1 MVLAL
6 WTGELGATLGRY
18 RSTLVTVA
26 ILSALL
32 NVLVLAGSFY
42 LMMIYDSVL
51 PSHSLPTLV
60 GLFALVTIAY
70 AFQGLFEHGRGKL
83 LSSVGSQL
91 ERQLSR
97 RVQRAMADM
106 ARLGGKSSGDGLAPM
121 RDLDQVRSFLVST
134 GPATLLDL
142 PWVGFFLIVLGLLHY
157 WLGLFALAGAAV
169 LIALTVATHK
179 IGVEPTRDLAR
190 LTAERSGQAETTLH
204 HVEVLTVLGMRG
216 AMERRWE
223 AINQGYLAAQDRLSG
238 VAGKLGSF
246 SKVFRLFLQSAILSV
261 GALLVIDGKASG
273 GVIFAASLLFGRALA
288 PVDMAIGN
296 WRSFTATRASW
307 SRLNELLDAVPASTA
322 GEVALPLPSH
332 DLRVEGVQAAPPG
345 HPLPAVSNVSFALE
359 AGSVLGVIG
368 PSGAGKSSLARTLVG
383 AWAPRRGTVRLDG
396 AAVDQW
402 PAERLGQ
409 AIGYLPQSV
418 ELFDGTIAENI
429 GRFTAQPDSDAVIA
443 AAKLAGVHEM
453 IVRMPLGYETAIGR
467 DGSWLSAGQRQ
478 RIGLARAL
486 YGDPFLLVLDEP
498 NSNLDQ
504 EGEVA
509 LEAAIAAA
517 RERGCIV
524 IVVAHRPA
532 ILAQAT
538 HIVLLRNGR
547 MEGFG
552 PRDEVLAP
560 LLRQGDGPK
569 LPAAA

>member
-1 MVLAL
+1 LAL
-6 WTGELGATLGRY
+6 WTGELGAALKRY
-18 RSTLVTVA
+18 RATLVTVA
-26 ILSALL
+26 VLSGLL

-70 AFQGLFEHGRGKL
+70 GFQGLFEHGRGKL

-106 ARLGGKSSGDGLAPM
+106 TRLGGKTAGDGLAPM
-121 RDLDQVRSFLVST
+121 RDLDQVRSFLTGT

-157 WLGLFALAGAAV
+157 WLGLFALAGALV
-169 LIALTVATHK
+169 LIALTVVTHK

-204 HVEVLTVLGMRG
+204 HVEVLTVLGMRS

-223 AINQGYLAAQDRLSG
+223 TINHGYLAAQDRLSG

-296 WRSFTATRASW
+296 WRSFTATKASW
-307 SRLNELLDAVPASTA
+307 ARLNELLAAVPP
-322 GEVALPLPSH
+322 VAAVNVDLPLPTRE
-332 DLRVEGVQAAPPG
+332 LRVEGLQAAPPG
-345 HPLPAVSNVSFALE
+345 HPMPAVSNVGFTIE
-359 AGSVLGVIG
+359 AGSVVGVIG

-383 AWAPRRGTVRLDG
+383 AWAPRRGSVRLDG
-396 AAVDQW
+396 ATIDQW
-402 PAERLGQ
+402 PTERLGQ

-429 GRFTAQPDSDAVIA
+429 ARFSARPDSDAVIE

-453 IVRMPLGYETAIGR
+453 IVRMPLGYETPIGR

-486 YGDPFLLVLDEP
+486 YGNPFLLVLDEP

-509 LEAAIAAA
+509 LETAIDAA
-517 RERGCIV
+517 RARGCIV

-560 LLRQGDGPK
+560 LLRQGDGRK

>member
-1 MVLAL
+1 MQL
-6 WTGELGATLGRY
+6 WTGELGAALRRY
-18 RSTLVTVA
+18 RSALAAVA
-26 ILSALL
+26 LLSALL
-32 NVLVLAGSFY
+32 NVLVLAGSIY

-51 PSHSLPTLV
+51 PSHSIPTLV

-70 AFQGLFEHGRGKL
+70 GFQGLFEHGRGKL

-91 ERQLSR
+91 ERQLSH

-106 ARLGGKSSGDGLAPM
+106 VRLGGKAAGDGLAPM
-121 RDLDQVRSFLVST
+121 RDLDQVRGFLLGT

-142 PWVGFFLIVLGLLHY
+142 PWVGFFLIILGLLHY
-157 WLGLFALAGAAV
+157 WLGLFALVGAAV

-179 IGVEPTRDLAR
+179 IGVAPTRDLAR
-190 LTAERSGQAETTLH
+190 LTAERSAQAETTVH

-223 AINQGYLAAQDRLSG
+223 AINHGYLAAQDRLSAA
-238 VAGKLGSF
+238 AGKLGGF

-296 WRSFTATRASW
+296 WRSFTATKASW
-307 SRLNELLDAVPASTA
+307 TRLNELLHAVPAEA
-322 GEVALPLPSH
+322 GSNIALPLPKN
-332 DLRVEGVQAAPPG
+332 DLRVEGLQAAPPG
-345 HPLPAVSNVSFALE
+345 HLMPAVSNVSFALE

-396 AAVDQW
+396 ASIDQW
-402 PAERLGQ
+402 SAERLGP

-429 GRFTAQPDSDAVIA
+429 ARFAPNPDSEGVIEA
-443 AAKLAGVHEM
+443 ARLAGVHDL
-453 IVRMPLGYETAIGR
+453 IVRMPLGYETPIGR

-478 RIGLARAL
+478 RVGLARAL
-486 YGDPFLLVLDEP
+486 YGKPFLLVLDEP

-504 EGEVA
+504 AGEVA
-509 LEAAIAAA
+509 LEAAIAEAA
-517 RERGCIV
+517 ARGCIV

-532 ILAQAT
+532 ILARAT
-538 HIVLLRNGR
+538 HIVLLRDGR
-547 MEGFG
+547 MDGFG
-552 PRDEVLAP
+552 PRDEVLTP
-560 LLRQGDGPK
+560 LLRQADGLK
-569 LPAAA
+569 LPTAA

>member
-1 MVLAL
+1 
-6 WTGELGATLGRY
+6 
-18 RSTLVTVA
+18 
-26 ILSALL
+26 
-32 NVLVLAGSFY
+32 
-42 LMMIYDSVL
+42 MMIYDSVL
-51 PSHSLPTLV
+51 PSHSLPTLA

-70 AFQGLFEHGRGKL
+70 GFQGLFEHGRGKL
-83 LSSVGSQL
+83 LASVGSQL

-106 ARLGGKSSGDGLAPM
+106 TRLGGKTAGDGLAPM
-121 RDLDQVRSFLVST
+121 RDLDQVRNFLTGT

-142 PWVGFFLIVLGLLHY
+142 PWVGFFVIVLGLLHY
-157 WLGLFALAGAAV
+157 WLGLFALVGAAV
-169 LIALTVATHK
+169 LVVLTVVTHK
-179 IGVEPTRDLAR
+179 IGVEPTRDIAR
-190 LTAERSGQAETTLH
+190 LTAERSAQAETTLH
-204 HVEVLTVLGMRG
+204 HVEVLTVLGMRS

-223 AINQGYLAAQDRLSG
+223 AVNHGYLAAQDRLSA

-288 PVDMAIGN
+288 PVDMAIAN
-296 WRSFTATRASW
+296 WRSFTASKASW
-307 SRLNELLDAVPASTA
+307 GRLNELLETVPAAVTNH
-322 GEVALPLPSH
+322 VALPMPSRE
-332 DLRVEGVQAAPPG
+332 LQVEALQAAPPG
-345 HPLPAVSNVSFALE
+345 HPMPAVSNVGFVLQ

-383 AWAPRRGTVRLDG
+383 AWAPRRGAVRLDG
-396 AAVDQW
+396 ATIDQW

-418 ELFDGTIAENI
+418 ELFDGTIADNI
-429 GRFTAQPDSDAVIA
+429 ARFAASPDSDAVIA

-453 IVRMPLGYETAIGR
+453 IVRMPLGYETPIGR

-478 RIGLARAL
+478 RVGLARAL
-486 YGDPFLLVLDEP
+486 YGNPFLLVLDEP

-509 LEAAIAAA
+509 LEAAIAEA
-517 RERGCIV
+517 RGRGCIV

-538 HIVLLRNGR
+538 HVVLLRNGR

-560 LLRQGDGPK
+560 LLRQNDGRK

>member
-1 MVLAL
+1 LAL
-6 WTGELGATLGRY
+6 WTGELGAALRRY
-18 RSTLVTVA
+18 RATLVTVA
-26 ILSALL
+26 MLSALL

-51 PSHSLPTLV
+51 PSHSLPTLL
-60 GLFALVTIAY
+60 GLFTLVTIAY
-70 AFQGLFEHGRGKL
+70 CFQGLFEHGRGKL

-97 RVQRAMADM
+97 RVQRAMSDM
-106 ARLGGKSSGDGLAPM
+106 GRVNGKTEGDGLAPM
-121 RDLDQVRSFLVST
+121 RDLDQVRSFLTST

-142 PWVGFFLIVLGLLHY
+142 PWIGFFLIVLGLLHY
-157 WLGLFALAGAAV
+157 WLGLFALAGAVV
-169 LIALTVATHK
+169 LIALAIATHRV
-179 IGVEPTRDLAR
+179 GVEPTRELAQ
-190 LTAERSGQAETTLH
+190 LIAERSGQAENALRH
-204 HVEVLTVLGMRG
+204 SEVLTVLGMRG

-223 AINQGYLAAQDRLSG
+223 QVNQSYLSAQDRLAG
-238 VAGKLGSF
+238 AAGKLGSF

-296 WRSFTATRASW
+296 WRSFTATKASW
-307 SRLNELLDAVPASTA
+307 ARLNQLLEEVPAIVSSNI
-322 GEVALPLPSH
+322 ALPLPKN

-345 HPLPAVSNVSFALE
+345 HPMPAVSNVGFAVE
-359 AGSVLGVIG
+359 AGSVVGVIG
-368 PSGAGKSSLARTLVG
+368 PSGAGKSSLARTIVG
-383 AWAPRRGTVRLDG
+383 AWAPRRGSVRLDG
-396 AAVDQW
+396 ATIDQW

-429 GRFTAQPDSDAVIA
+429 SRFANDPDSDAVIE

-453 IVRMPLGYETAIGR
+453 IVRMPLGYETPIGR

-486 YGDPFLLVLDEP
+486 YGNPFLLVLDEP

-509 LEAAIAAA
+509 LETAIASA
-517 RERGCIV
+517 RNRGCIV

-538 HIVLLRNGR
+538 HVVLLRNGR

-560 LLRQGDGPK
+560 LLRQGDGRK

>member
-1 MVLAL
+1 MQL
-6 WTGELGATLGRY
+6 WTGELGAALRRY
-18 RSTLVTVA
+18 RSALAAVA
-26 ILSALL
+26 LLSALL
-32 NVLVLAGSFY
+32 NVLVLAGSIY

-51 PSHSLPTLV
+51 PSHSIPTLV

-70 AFQGLFEHGRGKL
+70 GFQGLFEHGRGKL

-91 ERQLSR
+91 ERQLSH

-106 ARLGGKSSGDGLAPM
+106 VRLGGKAAGDGLAPM
-121 RDLDQVRSFLVST
+121 RDLDQVRGFLLGT

-142 PWVGFFLIVLGLLHY
+142 PWVGFFLIILGLLHY
-157 WLGLFALAGAAV
+157 WLGLFALVGAAV

-179 IGVEPTRDLAR
+179 IGVAPTRDLAR
-190 LTAERSGQAETTLH
+190 LTAERSAQAETTVH

-223 AINQGYLAAQDRLSG
+223 AINHGYLAAQDRLSAA
-238 VAGKLGSF
+238 AGKLGGF

-296 WRSFTATRASW
+296 WRSFTATKASW
-307 SRLNELLDAVPASTA
+307 TRLNELLHAVPAEAASNI
-322 GEVALPLPSH
+322 ALPLPKN
-332 DLRVEGVQAAPPG
+332 DLRVEGLQAAPPG
-345 HPLPAVSNVSFALE
+345 HLMPAVSNVSFALE

-396 AAVDQW
+396 ASIDQW
-402 PAERLGQ
+402 SAERLGP

-429 GRFTAQPDSDAVIA
+429 ARFAPNPDSEGVIEA
-443 AAKLAGVHEM
+443 ARLAGVHDL
-453 IVRMPLGYETAIGR
+453 IVRMPLGYETPIGR

-478 RIGLARAL
+478 RVGLARAL
-486 YGDPFLLVLDEP
+486 YGKPFLLVLDEP

-504 EGEVA
+504 AGEVA
-509 LEAAIAAA
+509 LEAAIAEAA
-517 RERGCIV
+517 ARGCIV

-532 ILAQAT
+532 ILARAT
-538 HIVLLRNGR
+538 HIVLLRDGR
-547 MEGFG
+547 MDGFG
-552 PRDEVLAP
+552 PRDEVLTP
-560 LLRQGDGPK
+560 LLRQADGLK
-569 LPAAA
+569 LPTAA

>member
-1 MVLAL
+1 LAL
-6 WTGELGATLGRY
+6 WTGELGSALKRY
-18 RSTLVTVA
+18 RATLVTVA
-26 ILSALL
+26 VLSALL

-70 AFQGLFEHGRGKL
+70 GFQGLFEHGRGKL

-106 ARLGGKSSGDGLAPM
+106 SRLSGKIAGDGLAPM
-121 RDLDQVRSFLVST
+121 RDLDQVRSFLTGT

-142 PWVGFFLIVLGLLHY
+142 PWVGFFLIILGLLHY
-157 WLGLFALAGAAV
+157 WLGLFALAGALV
-169 LIALTVATHK
+169 LVALTVMTHK

-190 LTAERSGQAETTLH
+190 LTAERSGQAEETLR

-216 AMERRWE
+216 EMERRWDR
-223 AINQGYLAAQDRLSG
+223 INQGYLAAQDRLSG
-238 VAGKLGSF
+238 AAGMLGSF

-288 PVDMAIGN
+288 PVDMAIAN
-296 WRSFTATRASW
+296 WRNFTATKASW
-307 SRLNELLDAVPASTA
+307 GRLNELLETIPAEPASNI
-322 GEVALPLPSH
+322 ALPLPRN
-332 DLRVEGVQAAPPG
+332 DLRVEGLQAAPPG
-345 HPLPAVSNVSFALE
+345 HPMPAVSNVAFALE

-383 AWAPRRGTVRLDG
+383 AWAPRRGSVRLDG
-396 AAVDQW
+396 ATIDQW

-409 AIGYLPQSV
+409 AVGYLPQSV

-429 GRFTAQPDSDAVIA
+429 ARFSARPDSDAVIA

-453 IVRMPLGYETAIGR
+453 IVRMPLGYETPIGR

-478 RIGLARAL
+478 RVGLARAL

-517 RERGCIV
+517 RVRGCIV

-538 HIVLLRNGR
+538 HVALLRNGR
-547 MEGFG
+547 MESFG

-560 LLRQGDGPK
+560 LLRQGDGRK

>member
-1 MVLAL
+1 VTL
-6 WTGELGATLGRY
+6 WTGELGASLKRY
-18 RSTLVTVA
+18 RSTLTAVA
-26 ILSALL
+26 VLSGLL

-42 LMMIYDSVL
+42 LMSIYDSVL
-51 PSHSLPTLV
+51 PSNSIPTLV
-60 GLFALVTIAY
+60 GLFLLVTLAY
-70 AFQGLFEHGRGKL
+70 GFQGLFEHGRGKL
-83 LSSVGSQL
+83 LCSVGTQL

-97 RVQRAMADM
+97 RVQHAMADM
-106 ARLGGKSSGDGLAPM
+106 ARLGGKGVGDGLAPM
-121 RDLDQVRSFLVST
+121 RDLDQVRGFLLST

-142 PWVGFFLIVLGLLHY
+142 PWIGFFLIVLGLLHY

-169 LIALTVATHK
+169 LVALTVITHK
-179 IGVEPTRDLAR
+179 VGAKPTRDLAR
-190 LTAERSGQAETTLH
+190 LTAERSGQAETTLR
-204 HVEVLTVLGMRG
+204 HVEVLTVLGMRR

-223 AINQGYLAAQDRLSG
+223 AINKDYLDAQDRLSG
-238 VAGKLGSF
+238 AASKLGSF

-261 GALLVIDGKASG
+261 GALLVIDGQASG

-296 WRSFTATRASW
+296 WRNFTATRASW
-307 SRLNELLDAVPASTA
+307 GRLNELLAAVPATA
-322 GEVALPLPSH
+322 SSNVLLPLPSRE
-332 DLRVEGVQAAPPG
+332 LVVEGLQVAPPG
-345 HPLPAVSNVSFALE
+345 HPVAAVSNVGFTLE

-383 AWAPRRGTVRLDG
+383 AWAPRRGAVRLDG
-396 AAVDQW
+396 ATIDQW
-402 PAERLGQ
+402 SSERLGQ

-429 GRFTAQPDSDAVIA
+429 ARFSAKPDSEAVIA
-443 AAKLAGVHEM
+443 AARLAGVHEM
-453 IVRMPLGYETAIGR
+453 VVRMPMGYDTPIGR

-504 EGEVA
+504 EGEAA
-509 LEAAIAAA
+509 LEAAIGAA
-517 RERGCIV
+517 RARGCIV

-532 ILAQAT
+532 ILGQAS
-538 HIVLLRNGR
+538 HVILLRGGR

-552 PRDEVLAP
+552 PRDDVLAP
-560 LLRQGDGPK
+560 LLRPNEARK

>member
-1 MVLAL
+1 MAL
-6 WTGELGATLGRY
+6 WTGELGAALKRY
-18 RSTLVTVA
+18 RATLVTVA
-26 ILSALL
+26 VLSGLL

-70 AFQGLFEHGRGKL
+70 GFQGLFEHGRGKL

-106 ARLGGKSSGDGLAPM
+106 TRLGGKTAGDGLAPM
-121 RDLDQVRSFLVST
+121 RDLDQVRSFLTGT

-157 WLGLFALAGAAV
+157 WLGLFALAGALV
-169 LIALTVATHK
+169 LIALTVVTHK

-204 HVEVLTVLGMRG
+204 HVEVLTVLGMRS

-223 AINQGYLAAQDRLSG
+223 TINHGYLAAQDRLSG

-296 WRSFTATRASW
+296 WRSFTATKASW
-307 SRLNELLDAVPASTA
+307 ARLNELLAAVPP
-322 GEVALPLPSH
+322 VAAVNVDLPLPTRE
-332 DLRVEGVQAAPPG
+332 LRVEGLQAAPPG
-345 HPLPAVSNVSFALE
+345 HPMPAVSNVGFTIE
-359 AGSVLGVIG
+359 AGSVVGVIG

-383 AWAPRRGTVRLDG
+383 AWAPRRGSVRLDG
-396 AAVDQW
+396 ATIDQW
-402 PAERLGQ
+402 PTERLGQ

-429 GRFTAQPDSDAVIA
+429 ARFSARPDSDAVIE

-453 IVRMPLGYETAIGR
+453 IVRMPLGYETPIGR

-486 YGDPFLLVLDEP
+486 YGNPFLLVLDEP

-509 LEAAIAAA
+509 LETAIDAAPA
-517 RERGCIV
+517 RGCIV

-560 LLRQGDGPK
+560 LLRQGDGRK

>member
-1 MVLAL
+1 MAL
-6 WTGELGATLGRY
+6 WTGELGAALKRY
-18 RSTLVTVA
+18 RATLITVA
-26 ILSALL
+26 VLSAVL

-60 GLFALVTIAY
+60 GLFTLVTIAY
-70 AFQGLFEHGRGKL
+70 SFQGLFEHGRGKL
-83 LSSVGSQL
+83 LASVGAQL

-97 RVQRAMADM
+97 RVQRAMNDM
-106 ARLGGKSSGDGLAPM
+106 ARLNGKTEGDGLAPM
-121 RDLDQVRSFLVST
+121 RDLDQVRTFLTGT

-142 PWVGFFLIVLGLLHY
+142 PWIGFFLIVLGLLHY
-157 WLGLFALAGAAV
+157 WLGLFALAGAIV
-169 LIALTVATHK
+169 LIALAVATHRV
-179 IGVEPTRDLAR
+179 GAEPTRELGQ
-190 LTAERSGQAETTLH
+190 LIAERSGQAETALRH
-204 HVEVLTVLGMRG
+204 SEVLTVLGMRA
-216 AMERRWE
+216 AMERRWDQL
-223 AINQGYLAAQDRLSG
+223 NQRYLIAQDRLSAA
-238 VAGKLGSF
+238 AGKLGSF

-273 GVIFAASLLFGRALA
+273 GVIFASSLLFGRALA
-288 PVDMAIGN
+288 PIDMAIGN
-296 WRSFTATRASW
+296 WRSFTSTKTSW
-307 SRLNELLDAVPASTA
+307 ARLNQLLDEVPALASSNI
-322 GEVALPLPSH
+322 ALPLPQNE
-332 DLRVEGVQAAPPG
+332 LRLEGVQAAPPG
-345 HPLPAVSNVSFALE
+345 HPMPAVSNVGFAVA
-359 AGSVLGVIG
+359 AGSVVGVIG
-368 PSGAGKSSLARTLVG
+368 PSGAGKSSLARTIVG
-383 AWAPRRGTVRLDG
+383 AWAPRRGSVRLDG
-396 AAVDQW
+396 ATIDQW
-402 PAERLGQ
+402 PAERLGK

-429 GRFTAQPDSDAVIA
+429 SRFAISTDSDAVIE
-443 AAKLAGVHEM
+443 AAKLAGVHDM
-453 IVRMPLGYETAIGR
+453 IVRMPLGYETPIGR

-486 YGDPFLLVLDEP
+486 YGSPFLLVLDEP

-504 EGEVA
+504 DGEVA
-509 LEAAIAAA
+509 LEMAIAAA
-517 RERGCIV
+517 RDRGCIV

-560 LLRQGDGPK
+560 LLRQGDGRK

>member
-1 MVLAL
+1 MAL
-6 WTGELGATLGRY
+6 WTGELGAALKRY
-18 RSTLVTVA
+18 RATLITVA
-26 ILSALL
+26 VLSAVL

-60 GLFALVTIAY
+60 GLFTLVTIAY
-70 AFQGLFEHGRGKL
+70 SFQGLFEHGRGKL
-83 LSSVGSQL
+83 LASVGAQL

-97 RVQRAMADM
+97 RVQRAMNDM
-106 ARLGGKSSGDGLAPM
+106 ARLNGKTEGDGLAPM
-121 RDLDQVRSFLVST
+121 RDLDQVRTFLTGT

-142 PWVGFFLIVLGLLHY
+142 PWIGFFLIVLGLLHY
-157 WLGLFALAGAAV
+157 WLGLFALAGAIV
-169 LIALTVATHK
+169 LIALAVATHRV
-179 IGVEPTRDLAR
+179 GAEPTRELGQ
-190 LTAERSGQAETTLH
+190 LIAERSGQAETALRH
-204 HVEVLTVLGMRG
+204 SEVLSVLGMRA
-216 AMERRWE
+216 AMERRWDQV
-223 AINQGYLAAQDRLSG
+223 NQRYLIAQDRLSAA
-238 VAGKLGSF
+238 AGKLGSF

-273 GVIFAASLLFGRALA
+273 GVIFASSLLFGRALA
-288 PVDMAIGN
+288 PIDMAIGN
-296 WRSFTATRASW
+296 WRSFTSTKTSW
-307 SRLNELLDAVPASTA
+307 ARLNQLLDEVPALASSNI
-322 GEVALPLPSH
+322 ALPLPQNE
-332 DLRVEGVQAAPPG
+332 LRLEGVQAAPPG
-345 HPLPAVSNVSFALE
+345 HPMPAVSNVGFAVA
-359 AGSVLGVIG
+359 AGSVVGVIG
-368 PSGAGKSSLARTLVG
+368 PSGAGKSSLARTIVG
-383 AWAPRRGTVRLDG
+383 AWAPRRGSVRLDG
-396 AAVDQW
+396 ATIDQW
-402 PAERLGQ
+402 PAERLGK

-429 GRFTAQPDSDAVIA
+429 SRFAISTDSEAVIE
-443 AAKLAGVHEM
+443 AAKLAGVHDM
-453 IVRMPLGYETAIGR
+453 IVRMPLGYETPIGR

-486 YGDPFLLVLDEP
+486 YGSPFLLVLDEP

-504 EGEVA
+504 DGEVA
-509 LEAAIAAA
+509 LEMAIAAA
-517 RERGCIV
+517 RDRGCIV

-560 LLRQGDGPK
+560 LLRQGDGRK

>member
-1 MVLAL
+1 MAL
-6 WTGELGATLGRY
+6 WTGELGAALKRY
-18 RSTLVTVA
+18 RATLITVA
-26 ILSALL
+26 VLSAVL

-60 GLFALVTIAY
+60 GLFTLVTIAY
-70 AFQGLFEHGRGKL
+70 SFQGLFEHGRGKL
-83 LSSVGSQL
+83 LASVGAQL

-97 RVQRAMADM
+97 RVQRAMNDM
-106 ARLGGKSSGDGLAPM
+106 ARLNGKTEGDGLAPM
-121 RDLDQVRSFLVST
+121 RDLDQVRTFLTGT

-142 PWVGFFLIVLGLLHY
+142 PWIGFFLIVLGLLHY
-157 WLGLFALAGAAV
+157 WLGLFALAGAIV
-169 LIALTVATHK
+169 LIALAVATHRV
-179 IGVEPTRDLAR
+179 GAEPTRELGQ
-190 LTAERSGQAETTLH
+190 LIAERSGQAETALRH
-204 HVEVLTVLGMRG
+204 SEVLTVLGMRA
-216 AMERRWE
+216 AMERRWDQV
-223 AINQGYLAAQDRLSG
+223 NQRYLIAQDRLSAA
-238 VAGKLGSF
+238 AGKLGSF

-273 GVIFAASLLFGRALA
+273 GVIFASSLLFGRALA
-288 PVDMAIGN
+288 PIDMAIGN
-296 WRSFTATRASW
+296 WRSFTSTKTSW
-307 SRLNELLDAVPASTA
+307 ARLNQLLDEVPALASSNI
-322 GEVALPLPSH
+322 ALPLPQNE
-332 DLRVEGVQAAPPG
+332 LRLEGVQAAPPG
-345 HPLPAVSNVSFALE
+345 HPMPAVSNVGFAVA
-359 AGSVLGVIG
+359 AGSVVGVIG
-368 PSGAGKSSLARTLVG
+368 PSGAGKSSLARTIVG
-383 AWAPRRGTVRLDG
+383 AWAPRRGSVRLDG
-396 AAVDQW
+396 ATIDQW
-402 PAERLGQ
+402 PAERLGK

-429 GRFTAQPDSDAVIA
+429 SRFAISTDSDAVIE
-443 AAKLAGVHEM
+443 AAKLAGVHDM
-453 IVRMPLGYETAIGR
+453 IVRMPLGYETPIGR

-486 YGDPFLLVLDEP
+486 YGSPFLLVLDEP

-504 EGEVA
+504 DGEVA
-509 LEAAIAAA
+509 LEMAIAAA
-517 RERGCIV
+517 RDRGCIV

-560 LLRQGDGPK
+560 LLRQGDGRK

>member
-1 MVLAL
+1 MAL
-6 WTGELGATLGRY
+6 WTGELGAALKRY
-18 RSTLVTVA
+18 RATLITVA
-26 ILSALL
+26 VLSAVL

-60 GLFALVTIAY
+60 GLFTLVTIAY
-70 AFQGLFEHGRGKL
+70 SFQGLFEHGRGKL
-83 LSSVGSQL
+83 LASVGAQL

-97 RVQRAMADM
+97 RVQRAMNDM
-106 ARLGGKSSGDGLAPM
+106 ARLNGKTEGDGLAPM
-121 RDLDQVRSFLVST
+121 RDLDQVRTFLTGT

-142 PWVGFFLIVLGLLHY
+142 PWIGFFLIVLGLLHY
-157 WLGLFALAGAAV
+157 WLGLFALAGAIV
-169 LIALTVATHK
+169 LIALAVATHRV
-179 IGVEPTRDLAR
+179 GAEPTRELGQ
-190 LTAERSGQAETTLH
+190 LIAERSGQAETALRH
-204 HVEVLTVLGMRG
+204 SEVLTVLGMRA
-216 AMERRWE
+216 AMERRWDQV
-223 AINQGYLAAQDRLSG
+223 NQRYLIAQDRLSAA
-238 VAGKLGSF
+238 AGKLGSF

-273 GVIFAASLLFGRALA
+273 GVIFASSLLFGRALA
-288 PVDMAIGN
+288 PIDMAIGN
-296 WRSFTATRASW
+296 WRSFTSTKTSW
-307 SRLNELLDAVPASTA
+307 ARLNQLLDEVPALASSNI
-322 GEVALPLPSH
+322 ALPLPQNE
-332 DLRVEGVQAAPPG
+332 LRLEGVQAAPPG
-345 HPLPAVSNVSFALE
+345 HPMPAVSNVGFAVA
-359 AGSVLGVIG
+359 AGSVVGVIG
-368 PSGAGKSSLARTLVG
+368 PSGAGKSSLARTIVG
-383 AWAPRRGTVRLDG
+383 AWAPRRGSVRLDG
-396 AAVDQW
+396 ATIDQW
-402 PAERLGQ
+402 PAERLGK

-429 GRFTAQPDSDAVIA
+429 SRFAISTDSEAVIE
-443 AAKLAGVHEM
+443 AAKLAGVHDM
-453 IVRMPLGYETAIGR
+453 IVRMPLGYETPIGR

-486 YGDPFLLVLDEP
+486 YGSPFLLVLDEP

-504 EGEVA
+504 DGEVA
-509 LEAAIAAA
+509 LEMAIAAA
-517 RERGCIV
+517 RDRGCIV

-560 LLRQGDGPK
+560 LLRQGDGRK

>member
-1 MVLAL
+1 MAL
-6 WTGELGATLGRY
+6 WTGELGAALKRY
-18 RSTLVTVA
+18 RATLITVA
-26 ILSALL
+26 VLSAVL

-60 GLFALVTIAY
+60 GLFTLVTIAY
-70 AFQGLFEHGRGKL
+70 SFQGLFEHGRGKL
-83 LSSVGSQL
+83 LASVGAQL

-97 RVQRAMADM
+97 RVQRAMNDM
-106 ARLGGKSSGDGLAPM
+106 ARLNGKTEGDGLAPM
-121 RDLDQVRSFLVST
+121 RDLDQVRTFLTGT

-142 PWVGFFLIVLGLLHY
+142 PWIGFFLIVLGLLHY
-157 WLGLFALAGAAV
+157 WLGLFALAGAIV
-169 LIALTVATHK
+169 LIALAVATHRV
-179 IGVEPTRDLAR
+179 GAEPTRELGQ
-190 LTAERSGQAETTLH
+190 LIAERSGQAETALRH
-204 HVEVLTVLGMRG
+204 SEVLSVLGMRA
-216 AMERRWE
+216 AMERRWDQV
-223 AINQGYLAAQDRLSG
+223 NQRYLIAQDRLSAA
-238 VAGKLGSF
+238 AGKLGSF

-273 GVIFAASLLFGRALA
+273 GVIFASSLLFGRALA
-288 PVDMAIGN
+288 PIDMAIGN
-296 WRSFTATRASW
+296 WRSFTSTKTSW
-307 SRLNELLDAVPASTA
+307 ARLNQLLDEVPALASSNI
-322 GEVALPLPSH
+322 ALPLPQNE
-332 DLRVEGVQAAPPG
+332 LRLEGVQAAPPG
-345 HPLPAVSNVSFALE
+345 HPMPAVSNVGFAVA
-359 AGSVLGVIG
+359 AGSVVGVIG
-368 PSGAGKSSLARTLVG
+368 PSGAGKSSLARTIVG
-383 AWAPRRGTVRLDG
+383 AWAPRRGSVRLDG
-396 AAVDQW
+396 ATIDQW
-402 PAERLGQ
+402 PAERLGK

-429 GRFTAQPDSDAVIA
+429 SRFAISTDSDAVIE
-443 AAKLAGVHEM
+443 AAKLAGVHDM
-453 IVRMPLGYETAIGR
+453 IVRMPLGYETPIGR

-486 YGDPFLLVLDEP
+486 YGSPFLLVLDEP

-504 EGEVA
+504 DGEVA
-509 LEAAIAAA
+509 LEMAIAAA
-517 RERGCIV
+517 RDRGCIV

-560 LLRQGDGPK
+560 LLRQGDGRK

>member
-1 MVLAL
+1 MTL
-6 WTGELGATLGRY
+6 WTGELGASLKRY
-18 RSTLVTVA
+18 RSTLTAVA
-26 ILSALL
+26 VLSGLL

-42 LMMIYDSVL
+42 LMSIYDSVL
-51 PSHSLPTLV
+51 PSNSIPTLV
-60 GLFALVTIAY
+60 GLFLLVTLAY
-70 AFQGLFEHGRGKL
+70 GFQGLFEHGRGKL
-83 LSSVGSQL
+83 LCSVGTQL

-97 RVQRAMADM
+97 RVQHAMADM
-106 ARLGGKSSGDGLAPM
+106 ARLGGKGVGDGLAPM
-121 RDLDQVRSFLVST
+121 RDLDQVRGFLLST

-142 PWVGFFLIVLGLLHY
+142 PWIGFFLIVLGLLHY

-169 LIALTVATHK
+169 LVALTVITHK
-179 IGVEPTRDLAR
+179 VGAKPTRDLAR
-190 LTAERSGQAETTLH
+190 LTAERSGQAETTLR
-204 HVEVLTVLGMRG
+204 HVEVLTVLGMRR

-223 AINQGYLAAQDRLSG
+223 AINKDYLDAQDRLSG
-238 VAGKLGSF
+238 AASKLGSF

-261 GALLVIDGKASG
+261 GALLVIDGQASG

-296 WRSFTATRASW
+296 WRNFTATRASW
-307 SRLNELLDAVPASTA
+307 GRLNELLAAVPATA
-322 GEVALPLPSH
+322 SSNVLLPLPSRE
-332 DLRVEGVQAAPPG
+332 LVVEGLQVAPPG
-345 HPLPAVSNVSFALE
+345 HPVAAVSNVGFTLE

-383 AWAPRRGTVRLDG
+383 AWAPRRGAVRLDG
-396 AAVDQW
+396 ATIDQW
-402 PAERLGQ
+402 SSERLGQ

-429 GRFTAQPDSDAVIA
+429 ARFSAKPDSEAVIA
-443 AAKLAGVHEM
+443 AARLAGVHEM
-453 IVRMPLGYETAIGR
+453 VVRMPMGYDTPIGR

-504 EGEVA
+504 EGEAA
-509 LEAAIAAA
+509 LEAAIGAA
-517 RERGCIV
+517 RARGCIV

-532 ILAQAT
+532 ILGQAS
-538 HIVLLRNGR
+538 HVILLRGGR

-552 PRDEVLAP
+552 PRDDVLAP
-560 LLRQGDGPK
+560 LLRPNEARK

>member
-1 MVLAL
+1 MAL
-6 WTGELGATLGRY
+6 WTGELGAALQRY

-26 ILSALL
+26 VLSGLL
-32 NVLVLAGSFY
+32 NVLVLAGSIY

-51 PSHSLPTLV
+51 PSHSIPTLI

-70 AFQGLFEHGRGKL
+70 GFQGLFEHGRGKL

-97 RVQRAMADM
+97 RVQRAMADIV
-106 ARLGGKSSGDGLAPM
+106 RIGGKTTGDGLAPM
-121 RDLDQVRSFLVST
+121 RDLDQVRSFLAST

-169 LIALTVATHK
+169 LVALTVATHK
-179 IGVEPTRDLAR
+179 IGTEPTRNLAR
-190 LTAERSGQAETTLH
+190 LTAERSGQAEVTLR
-204 HVEVLTVLGMRG
+204 HVEVLTVLGMRS

-223 AINQGYLAAQDRLSG
+223 GINHGYLAAQDQLAG
-238 VAGKLGSF
+238 AAGKLGSF

-273 GVIFAASLLFGRALA
+273 GVIFASSLLFGRALA
-288 PVDMAIGN
+288 PVDMAISN

-307 SRLNELLDAVPASTA
+307 ARLNDLLQLMPAA
-322 GEVALPLPSH
+322 APENVALPLPSH
-332 DLRVEGVQAAPPG
+332 DLQLEAVQATPPG

-368 PSGAGKSSLARTLVG
+368 PSGAGKSSLARTIVG

-396 AAVDQW
+396 ASIDQW

-429 GRFTAQPDSDAVIA
+429 ARFVSHPDSDGVIA
-443 AAKLAGVHEM
+443 AAKQAGVHEM
-453 IVRMPLGYETAIGR
+453 IVRMPLGYETPIGR

-486 YGDPFLLVLDEP
+486 YGNPFLLVLDEP

-509 LEAAIAAA
+509 LEAAIEAA

-524 IVVAHRPA
+524 VVVAHRPA

-538 HIVLLRNGR
+538 HIILLRNGR
-547 MEGFG
+547 MDGFG

-560 LLRQGDGPK
+560 LLRAGDARK
-569 LPAAA
+569 LPTAA

>member
-1 MVLAL
+1 MAL
-6 WTGELGATLGRY
+6 WTGELGAALKRY
-18 RSTLVTVA
+18 RATLVTVA
-26 ILSALL
+26 VLSGLL

-70 AFQGLFEHGRGKL
+70 GFQGLFEHGRGKL

-106 ARLGGKSSGDGLAPM
+106 TRLGGKTAGDGLAPM
-121 RDLDQVRSFLVST
+121 RDLDQVRSFLTGT

-157 WLGLFALAGAAV
+157 WLGLFALAGALV
-169 LIALTVATHK
+169 LIALTVVTHK

-204 HVEVLTVLGMRG
+204 HVEVLTVLGMRS

-223 AINQGYLAAQDRLSG
+223 TINHGYLAAQDRLSG

-296 WRSFTATRASW
+296 WRSFTATKASW
-307 SRLNELLDAVPASTA
+307 ARLNELLAAVPP
-322 GEVALPLPSH
+322 VAAVNVDLPLPTRE
-332 DLRVEGVQAAPPG
+332 LRVEGLQAAPPG
-345 HPLPAVSNVSFALE
+345 HPMPAVSNVGFTIE
-359 AGSVLGVIG
+359 AGSVVGVIG

-383 AWAPRRGTVRLDG
+383 AWAPLRGSVRLDG
-396 AAVDQW
+396 ATIDQW
-402 PAERLGQ
+402 PTERLGQ

-429 GRFTAQPDSDAVIA
+429 ARFSARPDSDAVIE

-453 IVRMPLGYETAIGR
+453 IVRMPLGYETPIGR

-486 YGDPFLLVLDEP
+486 YGNPFLLVLDEP

-509 LEAAIAAA
+509 LETAIDAA
-517 RERGCIV
+517 RARGCIV

-560 LLRQGDGPK
+560 LLRQGDGRK

>member
-1 MVLAL
+1 MQL
-6 WTGELGATLGRY
+6 WTGELGAALRRY
-18 RSTLVTVA
+18 RSALAAVA
-26 ILSALL
+26 LLSALL
-32 NVLVLAGSFY
+32 NVLVLAGSIY

-51 PSHSLPTLV
+51 PSHSIPTLV

-70 AFQGLFEHGRGKL
+70 GFQGLFEHGRGKL

-106 ARLGGKSSGDGLAPM
+106 VRLGGKAAGDGLAPM
-121 RDLDQVRSFLVST
+121 RDLDQVRGFLLGT

-142 PWVGFFLIVLGLLHY
+142 PWVGFFLIILGLLHY
-157 WLGLFALAGAAV
+157 WLGLFALVGAAV

-179 IGVEPTRDLAR
+179 IGVAPTRDLAR
-190 LTAERSGQAETTLH
+190 LTAERSAQAETTVH

-223 AINQGYLAAQDRLSG
+223 AINHGYLAAQDRLSAA
-238 VAGKLGSF
+238 AGKLGGF

-296 WRSFTATRASW
+296 WRSFTATKASW
-307 SRLNELLDAVPASTA
+307 TRLNELLHAVPAEA
-322 GEVALPLPSH
+322 GSNIALPLPKN
-332 DLRVEGVQAAPPG
+332 DLRVEGLQAAPPG
-345 HPLPAVSNVSFALE
+345 HLMPAVSNVSFALE

-396 AAVDQW
+396 ASIDQW
-402 PAERLGQ
+402 SAERLGP

-429 GRFTAQPDSDAVIA
+429 ARFAPNPDSDGVIEA
-443 AAKLAGVHEM
+443 ARLAGVHDL
-453 IVRMPLGYETAIGR
+453 IVRMPLGYETPIGR

-486 YGDPFLLVLDEP
+486 YGNPFLLVLDEP

-504 EGEVA
+504 AGEVA
-509 LEAAIAAA
+509 LEAAIAEAA
-517 RERGCIV
+517 ARGCIV

-532 ILAQAT
+532 ILARAT
-538 HIVLLRNGR
+538 HIVLLRDGR
-547 MEGFG
+547 MDGFG
-552 PRDEVLAP
+552 PRDEVLTP
-560 LLRQGDGPK
+560 LLRQADGLK
-569 LPAAA
+569 LPTAA

>member
-1 MVLAL
+1 MSL
-6 WTGELGATLGRY
+6 WTGELGATLRRY
-18 RSTLVTVA
+18 RSALVAVA
-26 ILSALL
+26 VLSALL

-51 PSHSLPTLV
+51 PSHSIPTLV

-83 LSSVGSQL
+83 LASVGSQL
-91 ERQLSR
+91 ERQLSH
-97 RVQRAMADM
+97 RVQRAMADLS
-106 ARLGGKSSGDGLAPM
+106 RLGARSSGDGLGPM
-121 RDLDQVRSFLVST
+121 RDLDQVRSFLTGT

-157 WLGLFALAGAAV
+157 WLGLFALAGALV
-169 LIALTVATHK
+169 LVALTVVTHR
-179 IGVEPTRDLAR
+179 IGLEPTRDLAR
-190 LTAERSGQAETTLH
+190 LTAERSGQAEATLR

-216 AMERRWE
+216 AMERRWDR
-223 AINQGYLAAQDRLSG
+223 INQGYLAAQDRLSSS
-238 VAGKLGSF
+238 AGKLGSF

-261 GALLVIDGKASG
+261 GAVLVIDGKASG
-273 GVIFAASLLFGRALA
+273 GVIFASSLLFGRALA

-296 WRSFTATRASW
+296 WRGFTATRASW
-307 SRLNELLDAVPASTA
+307 ARLNELLRSVPAAST
-322 GEVALPLPSH
+322 GNVTLPLPSAE
-332 DLRVEGVQAAPPG
+332 LRVEGLQAVPPG
-345 HPLPAVSNVSFALE
+345 HPVAAVSNVSFSLE

-368 PSGAGKSSLARTLVG
+368 PSGAGKSSLVRTLVG
-383 AWAPRRGTVRLDG
+383 AWPPRRGHVRLDG
-396 AAVDQW
+396 AALDQW

-409 AIGYLPQSV
+409 AIGYLPQTV

-429 GRFTAQPDSDAVIA
+429 ARFAASADSDAVIA
-443 AAKLAGVHEM
+443 AARLAGVHDL
-453 IVRMPLGYETAIGR
+453 IVRMPMGYDTPIGR

-486 YGDPFLLVLDEP
+486 YGNPFLLVLDEP

-517 RERGCIV
+517 RQRGCIV

-538 HIVLLRNGR
+538 HIILLRGGR

-552 PRDEVLAP
+552 QRDEVLAP
-560 LLRQGDGPK
+560 LLRQGDGMK

>member
-1 MVLAL
+1 LAL
-6 WTGELGATLGRY
+6 WTGELGAALKRY
-18 RSTLVTVA
+18 RTTLVTVA

-70 AFQGLFEHGRGKL
+70 GFQGLFEHGRGKL
-83 LSSVGSQL
+83 LASVGSQL

-106 ARLGGKSSGDGLAPM
+106 ARLGGKTAGDGLAPM

-157 WLGLFALAGAAV
+157 WLGLFALVGA
-169 LIALTVATHK
+169 LILIGLTVVTHR

-223 AINQGYLAAQDRLSG
+223 TINQGYLAAQDRLAG
-238 VAGKLGSF
+238 AAGKLGSF

-288 PVDMAIGN
+288 PVDMASGN

-307 SRLNELLDAVPASTA
+307 TRLNELLEAVPASA
-322 GEVALPLPSH
+322 SGNVALPLPSR
-332 DLRVEGVQAAPPG
+332 DLRVEGVQVAPPG

-368 PSGAGKSSLARTLVG
+368 PSGAGKSSLVRTIVG
-383 AWAPRRGTVRLDG
+383 AWSPRRGTVRLDG

-429 GRFTAQPDSDAVIA
+429 ARFSAQPDSEAVIA
-443 AAKLAGVHEM
+443 AAKLAGVHDM
-453 IVRMPLGYETAIGR
+453 IVRMPLGYETPIGR

-486 YGDPFLLVLDEP
+486 YGKPFLLVLDEP

-509 LEAAIAAA
+509 LEAAIAGA

-547 MEGFG
+547 MDGFG

-560 LLRQGDGPK
+560 LLRHGDGPK

>member
-1 MVLAL
+1 MAL
-6 WTGELGATLGRY
+6 WTGELGAALKRY
-18 RSTLVTVA
+18 RATLITVA
-26 ILSALL
+26 VLSAVL

-60 GLFALVTIAY
+60 GLFTLVTIAY
-70 AFQGLFEHGRGKL
+70 SFQGLFEHGRGKL
-83 LSSVGSQL
+83 LASVGAQL

-97 RVQRAMADM
+97 RVQRAMNDM
-106 ARLGGKSSGDGLAPM
+106 ARLNGKTEGDGLAPM
-121 RDLDQVRSFLVST
+121 RDLDQVRTFLTGT

-142 PWVGFFLIVLGLLHY
+142 PWIGFFLIVLGLLHY
-157 WLGLFALAGAAV
+157 WLGLFALAGAIV
-169 LIALTVATHK
+169 LIALAVATHRV
-179 IGVEPTRDLAR
+179 GAEPSRELGQ
-190 LTAERSGQAETTLH
+190 LIAERSGQAETALRH
-204 HVEVLTVLGMRG
+204 SEVLTVLGMRG
-216 AMERRWE
+216 AMERRWDQV
-223 AINQGYLAAQDRLSG
+223 NQRYLIAQDRLSAA
-238 VAGKLGSF
+238 AGKLGSF

-273 GVIFAASLLFGRALA
+273 GVIFASSLLFGRALA
-288 PVDMAIGN
+288 PIDMAIGN
-296 WRSFTATRASW
+296 WRSFTSTKASW
-307 SRLNELLDAVPASTA
+307 ARLNQLLDEVPALASSNI
-322 GEVALPLPSH
+322 ALPLPQNE
-332 DLRVEGVQAAPPG
+332 LRLEGVQAAPPG
-345 HPLPAVSNVSFALE
+345 HPMPAVSNVGFAVA
-359 AGSVLGVIG
+359 AGSVVGVIG
-368 PSGAGKSSLARTLVG
+368 PSGAGKSSLARTIVG
-383 AWAPRRGTVRLDG
+383 AWAPRRGSVRLDG
-396 AAVDQW
+396 ATIDQW

-429 GRFTAQPDSDAVIA
+429 SRFAISTDSDAVIE
-443 AAKLAGVHEM
+443 AAKLAGVHDM
-453 IVRMPLGYETAIGR
+453 IVRMPLGYETPIGR

-486 YGDPFLLVLDEP
+486 YGSPFLLVLDEP

-509 LEAAIAAA
+509 LETAIAAA
-517 RERGCIV
+517 RDRGCIV

-560 LLRQGDGPK
+560 LLRQGDGRK

>member
-1 MVLAL
+1 LAL
-6 WTGELGATLGRY
+6 WTGELGSALKRY
-18 RSTLVTVA
+18 RATLVTVA
-26 ILSALL
+26 VLSALL

-70 AFQGLFEHGRGKL
+70 GFQGLFEHGRGKL

-106 ARLGGKSSGDGLAPM
+106 SRLSGKTAGDGLAPM
-121 RDLDQVRSFLVST
+121 RDLDQVRSFLTGT

-142 PWVGFFLIVLGLLHY
+142 PWVGFFLIILGLLHY
-157 WLGLFALAGAAV
+157 WLGLFALAGV
-169 LIALTVATHK
+169 LVLVALTVMTHK

-190 LTAERSGQAETTLH
+190 LTAERSGQAEETLR

-216 AMERRWE
+216 EMERRWDR
-223 AINQGYLAAQDRLSG
+223 INQGYLAAQDRLSNA
-238 VAGKLGSF
+238 AGMLGSF

-288 PVDMAIGN
+288 PVDMAIAN
-296 WRSFTATRASW
+296 WRNFTATKASW
-307 SRLNELLDAVPASTA
+307 GRLNELLETIPAEAASNI
-322 GEVALPLPSH
+322 ALPLPRN
-332 DLRVEGVQAAPPG
+332 DLRVEGLQAAPPG
-345 HPLPAVSNVSFALE
+345 HPMPAVSNVAFALQ

-383 AWAPRRGTVRLDG
+383 AWAPRRGSVRLDG
-396 AAVDQW
+396 ATIDQW

-409 AIGYLPQSV
+409 AVGYLPQSV

-429 GRFTAQPDSDAVIA
+429 ARFSACPDSDAVIA

-453 IVRMPLGYETAIGR
+453 IVRMPLGYETPIGR

-478 RIGLARAL
+478 RVGLARAL

-509 LEAAIAAA
+509 LEAAIADA
-517 RERGCIV
+517 RVRGCIV

-538 HIVLLRNGR
+538 HVALLRNGR

-560 LLRQGDGPK
+560 LLRQGDGRK
-569 LPAAA
+569 LPTAA

>member
-1 MVLAL
+1 MTL
-6 WTGELGATLGRY
+6 WTGELGASLKRY
-18 RSTLVTVA
+18 RSTLTAVA
-26 ILSALL
+26 VLSGLL

-42 LMMIYDSVL
+42 LMSIYDSVL
-51 PSHSLPTLV
+51 PSNSIPTLV
-60 GLFALVTIAY
+60 GLFLLVTLAY
-70 AFQGLFEHGRGKL
+70 GFQGLFEHGRGKL
-83 LSSVGSQL
+83 LCSVGTQL

-97 RVQRAMADM
+97 RVQHAMADM
-106 ARLGGKSSGDGLAPM
+106 ARLGGKGVGDGLAPM
-121 RDLDQVRSFLVST
+121 RDLDQIRGFLLST

-142 PWVGFFLIVLGLLHY
+142 PWIGFFLIVLGLLHY

-169 LIALTVATHK
+169 LVVLTVITHK
-179 IGVEPTRDLAR
+179 VGAEPTRDLAR

-204 HVEVLTVLGMRG
+204 HVEVLTVLGMRR

-223 AINQGYLAAQDRLSG
+223 AINKDYLDAQDRLSG
-238 VAGKLGSF
+238 AASKLGSF

-261 GALLVIDGKASG
+261 GALLVIDGQASG

-296 WRSFTATRASW
+296 WRNFSATRASW
-307 SRLNELLDAVPASTA
+307 GRLNELLAAVPATA
-322 GEVALPLPSH
+322 SSNVLLPLPSRE
-332 DLRVEGVQAAPPG
+332 LVVEGLQVAPPG
-345 HPLPAVSNVSFALE
+345 HPVAAVSNVGFALE

-383 AWAPRRGTVRLDG
+383 AWAPRRGAVRLDG
-396 AAVDQW
+396 ATIDQW
-402 PAERLGQ
+402 SSERLGQ

-429 GRFTAQPDSDAVIA
+429 ARFSANPDSDAVIA
-443 AAKLAGVHEM
+443 AARLAGVHEM
-453 IVRMPLGYETAIGR
+453 VVRMPMGYDTPIGR

-504 EGEVA
+504 EGEAA
-509 LEAAIAAA
+509 LEAAIGAA
-517 RERGCIV
+517 RARGCIV

-532 ILAQAT
+532 ILGQAS
-538 HIVLLRNGR
+538 HVILLRNGR

-552 PRDEVLAP
+552 PRDDVLAP
-560 LLRQGDGPK
+560 LLRPNEARK

>member
-1 MVLAL
+1 MQL
-6 WTGELGATLGRY
+6 WTGELGAALRRY
-18 RSTLVTVA
+18 RSALAAVA
-26 ILSALL
+26 LLSALL
-32 NVLVLAGSFY
+32 NVLVLAGSIY

-51 PSHSLPTLV
+51 PSHSIPTLA

-70 AFQGLFEHGRGKL
+70 GFQGLFEHGRGKL

-106 ARLGGKSSGDGLAPM
+106 VRLGGKAAGDGLAPM
-121 RDLDQVRSFLVST
+121 RDLDQVRGFLLGT

-142 PWVGFFLIVLGLLHY
+142 PWVGFFLIILGLLHY
-157 WLGLFALAGAAV
+157 WLGLFALVGAAV

-179 IGVEPTRDLAR
+179 IGVGPTRDLAR
-190 LTAERSGQAETTLH
+190 LTAERSAQAETTVH

-223 AINQGYLAAQDRLSG
+223 ALNHGYLAAQDRLSAA
-238 VAGKLGSF
+238 AGKLGGF

-296 WRSFTATRASW
+296 WRSFTATKASW
-307 SRLNELLDAVPASTA
+307 ARLNELLQAVPAEVNSN
-322 GEVALPLPSH
+322 VALPLPKN
-332 DLRVEGVQAAPPG
+332 DLRVEGLQAAPPG
-345 HPLPAVSNVSFALE
+345 HLMPAVSNVSFSLE

-368 PSGAGKSSLARTLVG
+368 PSGAGKSSLARTLIG
-383 AWAPRRGTVRLDG
+383 AWAPRRGSVRLDG
-396 AAVDQW
+396 ASIDQW
-402 PAERLGQ
+402 SAERLGP

-418 ELFDGTIAENI
+418 ELFDGTIADNI
-429 GRFTAQPDSDAVIA
+429 ARFALNPDSEGVIEA
-443 AAKLAGVHEM
+443 ARMAGVHEL
-453 IVRMPLGYETAIGR
+453 IVRMPLGYETPIGR

-486 YGDPFLLVLDEP
+486 YGKPFLLVLDEP

-504 EGEVA
+504 AGEVA
-509 LEAAIAAA
+509 LEAAIAEAAA
-517 RERGCIV
+517 RKCIV

-532 ILAQAT
+532 ILARAT
-538 HIVLLRNGR
+538 HIVLLRDGR
-547 MEGFG
+547 MDGFG
-552 PRDEVLAP
+552 PRDEVLTP
-560 LLRQGDGPK
+560 LLRQADGLK
-569 LPAAA
+569 LPTAA

>member
-1 MVLAL
+1 MQL
-6 WTGELGATLGRY
+6 WTGELGAALRRY
-18 RSTLVTVA
+18 RSALAAVA
-26 ILSALL
+26 LLSALL
-32 NVLVLAGSFY
+32 NVLVLAGSIY

-51 PSHSLPTLV
+51 PSHSIPTLV

-70 AFQGLFEHGRGKL
+70 GFQGLFEHGRGKL

-91 ERQLSR
+91 ERQLSH

-106 ARLGGKSSGDGLAPM
+106 VRLGGKAAGDGLAPM
-121 RDLDQVRSFLVST
+121 RDLDQVRGFLLGT

-142 PWVGFFLIVLGLLHY
+142 PWVGFFLIILGLLHY
-157 WLGLFALAGAAV
+157 WLGLFALVGAAV

-179 IGVEPTRDLAR
+179 IGVTPTRDLAR
-190 LTAERSGQAETTLH
+190 LTAERSAQAETTVH

-223 AINQGYLAAQDRLSG
+223 ALNQGYLAAQDRLSAA
-238 VAGKLGSF
+238 AGKLGGF

-296 WRSFTATRASW
+296 WRSFTATKASW
-307 SRLNELLDAVPASTA
+307 TRLNELLHAVPAEAASNI
-322 GEVALPLPSH
+322 ALPLPKN
-332 DLRVEGVQAAPPG
+332 DLRVEGLQAAPPG
-345 HPLPAVSNVSFALE
+345 HLMPAVSNVSFALE

-396 AAVDQW
+396 ASIDQW
-402 PAERLGQ
+402 SAERLGP

-418 ELFDGTIAENI
+418 ELFDGTIADNI
-429 GRFTAQPDSDAVIA
+429 ARFAPNPDSEGVIEA
-443 AAKLAGVHEM
+443 ARLAGVHDL
-453 IVRMPLGYETAIGR
+453 IVRMPLGYETPIGR

-478 RIGLARAL
+478 RVGLARAL
-486 YGDPFLLVLDEP
+486 YGNPFLLVLDEP

-504 EGEVA
+504 AGEVA
-509 LEAAIAAA
+509 LEAAIAEAA
-517 RERGCIV
+517 ARGCIV

-532 ILAQAT
+532 ILARAT
-538 HIVLLRNGR
+538 HIVLLRDGR
-547 MEGFG
+547 MDGFG
-552 PRDEVLAP
+552 PRDEVLTP
-560 LLRQGDGPK
+560 LLRQADGLK
-569 LPAAA
+569 LPTAA